1 MFNRLKFRHLF
12 AKFVYIFRL
21 APVFWWQNNNFI
33 SILNYHYFSN
43 EPAEGDVLEVSFQI
57 IEQQIRIL
65 KDEYRLLPCVPGLDS
80 LFVPQ
85 GGKLRTPV
93 VILTI
98 DDADCNILQL
108 VPILEK
114 YQVPIT
120 IFVPVGFCLD
130 GESLDGLRS
139 RCLNFGIFNLLNKA
153 EGHERYNFENC
164 FNEVMGLNI
173 DQLKELLDKMLIEA
187 GSGRDPLTERKLLN
201 VKDLEEISRHE
212 LVTLASH
219 SMSHVRLALL
229 PDKWLKWEIG
239 QSIDYIKGWGGDGEV
254 FSYPYGNK
262 GSFNSDTQ
270 KVLEGKGV
278 KYAFTTL
285 ANNSIAN
292 TLPYAIGRSFLFNS
306 ADRKYVLGTAGGAFE
321 LFDRVLRRT

>member
-1 MFNRLKFRHLF
+1 MFNRLKFRYLF
-12 AKFVYIFRL
+12 ARFIYIFRM
-21 APVFWWQNNNFI
+21 APVFWRQNDDFI
-33 SILNYHYFSN
+33 SIVNYHYLSN
-43 EPAEGDVLEVSFQI
+43 VTTKGDVLDVSFQT
-57 IEQQIRIL
+57 IEQQIRTL
-65 KDEYRLLPCVPGLDS
+65 KDEYSLLPCVPGLNS

-85 GGKLRTPV
+85 GDKLRAPV

-120 IFVPVGFCLD
+120 LFALVGFCLD
-130 GESLDGLRS
+130 DESLDGLRS
-139 RCLNFGIFNLLNKA
+139 RCFHFGAFNLLNKV
-153 EGHERYNFENC
+153 EGHERYNLENY
-164 FNEVMGLNI
+164 FHEVMSLNTN
-173 DQLKELLDKMLIEA
+173 QLKELLGKLLIENEF
-187 GSGRDPLTERKLLN
+187 GRDPLTEKKLLN

-229 PDKWLKWEIG
+229 PDRWLKWEIER
-239 QSIDYIKGWGGDGEV
+239 SIDYIKEWGGDGEV

-262 GSFNSDTQ
+262 GSFNSATQ

-278 KYAFTTL
+278 KYAFTSL
-285 ANNSIAN
+285 ANNSVAN

-306 ADRKYVLGTAGGAFE
+306 ADKKYVLGTAGGAFE

>member
-12 AKFVYIFRL
+12 AKFVYVFRL
-21 APVFWWQNNNFI
+21 APVFWRQKDDFV
-33 SILNYHYFSN
+33 SIVNYHYMSN
-43 EPAEGDVLEVSFQI
+43 EPTEGDDLEVSFQT
-57 IEQQIRIL
+57 IEQQIRTL
-65 KDEYRLLPCVPGLDS
+65 KDEYSLLPCVTGLDS
-80 LFVPQ
+80 LFVQQ
-85 GGKLRTPV
+85 GSGLRTPV

-114 YQVPIT
+114 YQIPIT
-120 IFVPVGFCLD
+120 LFIPVGFCLD

-139 RCLNFGIFNLLNKA
+139 RCLHFGVYNMLKKF

-187 GSGRDPLTERKLLN
+187 GSGREPLTERKLLN

-229 PDKWLKWEIG
+229 PDRWLKWEIER
-239 QSIDYIKGWGGDGEV
+239 SIDYIKEWGGDV
-254 FSYPYGNK
+254 ALFAYPYGNK
-262 GSFNSDTQ
+262 ASFNSDTR
-270 KVLEGKGV
+270 KVLEENGV
-278 KYAFTTL
+278 KYAFTSL
-285 ANNSIAN
+285 ANNSVVD

-306 ADRKYVLGTAGGAFE
+306 ADKKYVLGTAGGAFE
-321 LFDRVLRRT
+321 LFDRILGRT